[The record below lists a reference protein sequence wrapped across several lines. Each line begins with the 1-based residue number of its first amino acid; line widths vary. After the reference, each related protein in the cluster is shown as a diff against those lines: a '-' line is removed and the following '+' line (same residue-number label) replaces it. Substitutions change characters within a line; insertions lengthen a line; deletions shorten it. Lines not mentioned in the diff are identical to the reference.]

1 MGVVHRVML
10 ANESGQ
16 SRGLGS
22 EDRLHR
28 ALALLLGAL
37 AGTVLLTREPALPVE
52 ATGAEA
58 AHGAH
63 EADAPSRAALEAA
76 IAELAR
82 WFDASTPHAPLG
94 ANRRLLALGRSMLEP
109 APGREG
115 GAALVWKNLA
125 ALAEPSAPEARPASL
140 PAASTDLDARD
151 SSAAAT
157 LAIVLET
164 GAPLDTELP
173 LTSGAASPR
182 RLLALALSAP
192 GARRDGA
199 DPWRLD
205 LLSFAVLAGM
215 TERRS
220 ELERET
226 LASLGRLER
235 EQRPLT
241 ALMGDGA
248 PAAGALEALAGER
261 RQRHAEG
268 TSGLRELQLGTAVFR
283 AVAVL
288 AEPELEQRALRHLN
302 ALLFRHPLER
312 DLQRQLLA
320 RARTAPERVSVRLE
334 ALEALG
340 RLEQALYGAHLA
352 FRREDRPGPSP
363 RIASSMRH
371 AAAELLE
378 QLEGLKKDGAF
389 APSAEARLGLPP
401 EELAGAAAQA
411 LRGLRAARISI

>member
-1 MGVVHRVML
+1 ML
-10 ANESGQ
+10 ANEPGQ
-16 SRGLGS
+16 TRGLGS

-28 ALALLLGAL
+28 ALALLLGAV
-37 AGTVLLTREPALPVE
+37 AGTVLLTREPALPAE

-82 WFDASTPHAPLG
+82 WFDASTPHAPLD
-94 ANRRLLALGRSMLEP
+94 ANRRLLALGRSVLEP

-125 ALAEPSAPEARPASL
+125 ALAGPSAREARPASL
-140 PAASTDLDARD
+140 PAVSTDVAARD
-151 SSAAAT
+151 ASAAAT

-173 LTSGAASPR
+173 LASGAASPR

-192 GARRDGA
+192 GARRDSA
-199 DPWRLD
+199 DPWTLD

-215 TERRS
+215 VERRS

-235 EQRPLT
+235 EQRQLT
-241 ALMGDGA
+241 ALMGNGA
-248 PAAGALEALAGER
+248 PAAEALEALAGELRER
-261 RQRHAEG
+261 RADG
-268 TSGLRELQLGTAVFR
+268 ASGSGELQLGTAVFR

-320 RARTAPERVSVRLE
+320 RAKTAPERISLRLE

-363 RIASSMRH
+363 RIASSMRR

-378 QLEGLKKDGAF
+378 QLDGLKKDGAF
-389 APSAEARLGLPP
+389 ALPAQAPPGLPP
-401 EELAGAAAQA
+401 EELAGAAAHA